1 MDSARL
7 EWVREPC
14 QLFVKKVLQIW
25 EARVVRSVWRG
36 KTGRPKREKSIHS
49 FAISSD
55 LCSHLAR
62 RRQHQ
67 EDSCLVFSTR
77 NGTPWDEGLLVKRK
91 LHPLLDRLG
100 IARAGLGFRHGNSSF
115 MDQHNTPT
123 AVRLNRLGHADV
135 RMMANYSHPSRPER
149 STQWLSLPRGCAG
162 SHPVPSPASPA
173 CRSPSRRRRRRPIP
187 LSRCRRRWHTS

>member
-1 MDSARL
+1 MGARA
-7 EWVREPC
+7 VSTVC
-14 QLFVKKVLQIW
+14 QKMLQIW

-36 KTGRPKREKSIHS
+36 KTGRPQTEKSIRS

-55 LCSHLAR
+55 LYSHLAR

-135 RMMANYSHPSRPER
+135 RMMANYSHPIGDDRHVAREIGELLAPKCAENGNGLSEAIPI
-149 STQWLSLPRGCAG
+149 TQR
-162 SHPVPSPASPA
+162 
-173 CRSPSRRRRRRPIP
+173 IQ
-187 LSRCRRRWHTS
+187 